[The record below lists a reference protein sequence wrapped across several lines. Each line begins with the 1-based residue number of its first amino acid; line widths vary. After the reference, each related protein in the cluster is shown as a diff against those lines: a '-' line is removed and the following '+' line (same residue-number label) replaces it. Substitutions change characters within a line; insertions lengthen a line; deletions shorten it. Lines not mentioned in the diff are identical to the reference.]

1 MEATADPTR
10 WFLPVT
16 PAVST
21 PGRFLFGGCGLAA
34 GIVAMEAAS
43 ERPAIWASAQYLSFA
58 PTGSVL
64 RWDVELTATGKYL
77 TQARAVGS
85 YSDQDIITVNAALG
99 SPVEGARGSG
109 ATVVPSQV
117 EGPHAYPNRE
127 WPSFMGDSV
136 FARVEQ
142 RLAAGRGFEDLDP
155 DATDPHSVWWF
166 HIPGHLE
173 PSAATLAILGDYV
186 TGGVSQAL
194 GERTMSRS
202 LDNTLRVG
210 RLVPTEWLLCDSW
223 IQFAAGGFAYGE
235 AHLFAE
241 DGTLLGTASQSM
253 STRPWDPEHLAELAA
268 RVEPSSAESVASGT
282 AASGTVASGT
292 VASGTEAG
300 ATDAAGTGSGAPR
313 ARRRDGSGETGTAR
327 PRGTTPRGRRTT
339 TPR

>member
-1 MEATADPTR
+1 MDAQEFLGMEPTADPTR

-34 GIVAMEAAS
+34 GIVAMEGAAD
-43 ERPAIWASAQYLSFA
+43 RPAVWASAQYLSFA

-64 RWDVELTATGKYL
+64 RWDVELTASGKYL
-77 TQARAVGS
+77 TQARAIGR
-85 YSDQDIITVNAALG
+85 YGDRDIITVNAALG
-99 SPVEGARGSG
+99 NPVEGARGSG
-109 ATVVPSQV
+109 ATVAPPQV
-117 EGPHAYPNRE
+117 DGPHAYPGRE
-127 WPSFMGDSV
+127 WPRFMGDSI

-142 RLAAGRGFEDLDP
+142 RLAAGRDFEDLDP

-210 RLVPTEWLLCDSW
+210 HLVPTEWLLCDSW
-223 IQFAAGGFAYGE
+223 IQYAAGGFAYGE

-268 RVEPSSAESVASGT
+268 RAV
-282 AASGTVASGT
+282 
-292 VASGTEAG
+292 AG
-300 ATDAAGTGSGAPR
+300 ATPGPEDIQPEGDRAVEPDGRAG
-313 ARRRDGSGETGTAR
+313 
-327 PRGTTPRGRRTT
+327 
-339 TPR
+339 

>member
-1 MEATADPTR
+1 MEPTADPTR
-10 WFLPVT
+10 WLLPVT

-34 GIVAMEAAS
+34 GIVAMEGAS
-43 ERPAIWASAQYLSFA
+43 GRPTVWASAQYLSFA

-64 RWDVELTATGKYL
+64 RWDVELTTTGKHL
-77 TQARAVGS
+77 TQARAVGR

-109 ATVVPSQV
+109 ATVAPPQV
-117 EGPHAYPNRE
+117 EGPHAYRGRE

-142 RLAAGRGFEDLDP
+142 RLASGREFEDLDP

-223 IQFAAGGFAYGE
+223 IQFTAGGFAYGE

-268 RVEPSSAESVASGT
+268 RAEAG
-282 AASGTVASGT
+282 AAAAEALGAGTVAP
-292 VASGTEAG
+292 AAEEG
-300 ATDAAGTGSGAPR
+300 ATDPADAGSEQPPAERRNRSSTTEAARARGSTRRGRPTSAPR
-313 ARRRDGSGETGTAR
+313 
-327 PRGTTPRGRRTT
+327 
-339 TPR
+339 

>member
-1 MEATADPTR
+1 MEATADPMR

-34 GIVAMEAAS
+34 GIVAMEAAT
-43 ERPAIWASAQYLSFA
+43 ERPTIWASAQYLSFA

-64 RWDVELTATGKYL
+64 RWDVELTAMGKHL
-77 TQARAVGS
+77 TQARAVGR

-99 SPVEGARGSG
+99 APVEGARGAG
-109 ATVVPSQV
+109 ATVVPPQV
-117 EGPHAYPNRE
+117 EGPHAYPGRE

-142 RLAAGRGFEDLDP
+142 RLAAGRDFEDLDP

-223 IQFAAGGFAYGE
+223 IQYAAGGFAYGE

-268 RVEPSSAESVASGT
+268 RAESG
-282 AASGTVASGT
+282 AAAV
-292 VASGTEAG
+292 EAL
-300 ATDAAGTGSGAPR
+300 GSGAVAPG
-313 ARRRDGSGETGTAR
+313 ATAGTADPVDASSDEQPAQRRNRSGRTGTA
-327 PRGTTPRGRRTT
+327 PSRGTPRQGQRTT
-339 TPR
+339 APR